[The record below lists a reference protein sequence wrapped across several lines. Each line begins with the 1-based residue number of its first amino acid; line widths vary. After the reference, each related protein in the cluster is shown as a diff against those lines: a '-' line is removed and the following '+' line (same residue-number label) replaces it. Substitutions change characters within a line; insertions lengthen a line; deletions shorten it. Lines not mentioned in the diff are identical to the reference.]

1 MFIDGDI
8 SMQIHEDEIL
18 TYYQWPSSVVVVVVV
33 VVTEKL
39 NDGKGAVKR
48 KFNKI
53 KLINQSI
60 KASSV

>member
-1 MFIDGDI
+1 
-8 SMQIHEDEIL
+8 MQIHEDELL